1 MVDGFEAGEKSQPGW
16 RTLIYAVLAAVLI
29 FLPLLMSSNTDVLYL
44 FVIVPG
50 FILIG
55 ICGLIYA
62 AIRKK
67 LPIALM
73 VATFWAVSVLLFDYN
88 FQIRTFTRWFLW
100 SGRYKNKVLAQ
111 PASVNGELKHIEWDG
126 WGWGGQDFSV
136 FLVFDPADSLSPPAQ
151 SGQSRKLNGIPC
163 EVSSVR
169 RMDSHWY
176 IVYFDQYVDQS
187 SWDRCK

>member
-1 MVDGFEAGEKSQPGW
+1 MADGVEASERSQLGW
-16 RTLIYAVLAAVLI
+16 RMPMYAVLAAVLV
-29 FLPLLMSSNTDVLYL
+29 FLPQLMSSNTDVLYL

-50 FILIG
+50 FFLIG
-55 ICGLIYA
+55 TIALIYA

-67 LPIALM
+67 PPIALM
-73 VATFWAVSVLLFDYN
+73 VATFWTVSVLLFDYN

-100 SGRYKNKVLAQ
+100 SGRYKNRVLAQ

-136 FLVFDPADSLSPPAQ
+136 FLVFDPADSLSGPAKSLQ
-151 SGQSRKLNGIPC
+151 SGKLHGIPC

-176 IVYFDQYVDQS
+176 IVFFDQYVDQS
-187 SWDRCK
+187 SWDNCK